1 MDKRFK
7 GLTESQVQE
16 SQQKYGSNKLPEK
29 RVETFWEKFVGALD
43 DPMLKLLMVISAI
56 FIVMFFAGHGEIYDS
71 IGTIIAIIL
80 VAAIS
85 AKTEVASDKAYKKL
99 KDSVK
104 KDECKVYRDGAL
116 KVVTVDDIAVG
127 DIVLLQS
134 GDKIPADGF
143 LIHGDIRVDNS
154 ALNGEPDECKKFAGK
169 EDFELPEKVTG
180 DCFVD
185 KHSLFRGAI
194 CAGGEGLMKVLRVGI
209 GNPETNYPGTVMG
222 KMAEEMNMEEP
233 DSPLKVKLA
242 KLATQISTFGY
253 VGAICLAIAYMAHF
267 MILAGGVSN
276 YLSSFVM
283 PNTSQIGITV
293 GGAVLIALVLFG
305 VKNWKTIRDHE
316 SLEDGWK
323 LPLIGFL
330 VALAMIF
337 LYFGSV
343 EIFSDL
349 IKAIELAVVIVV
361 CAVPEGLPLMIAIV
375 LMSNT
380 GEMLKHNV
388 LVRKAIG
395 IETAGSLNILM
406 SDKTGTI
413 TKNQLEVVEFVGG
426 DGTPV
431 SLDEMRGDSKRAS
444 FFQLNV
450 AKNTHAKFDDRK
462 QIVGGNSTEKALLQF
477 LTQDTFDQIQ
487 ESGKHI
493 IGKEQLF
500 QSQYKFSAVQLTD
513 DKKTFYKGAP
523 EKLLAKAKKY
533 MKADGTIGNLDEQA
547 LKSKMDE
554 MAGRAMRLLAFAYS
568 ESDLVENTIAD
579 DLVLIGIVGIRDDVR
594 PEAITAIKEVQDA
607 GIQVVMITGDRKETA
622 YSIAKDAGIIRN
634 EDDIVITSDEL
645 NAMDDEEIKKI
656 LSRIK
661 VIARAIPSDKSRM
674 VRIAQSMNLV
684 CGMTGDGINDSP
696 ALKQAD
702 VGFAMGKSG
711 TDAAKEAASIVI
723 TDDNFRSIKDAI
735 LYGRTIYLNIL
746 KFCRFQLTINV
757 AAVLSSAILP
767 FLGYEEP
774 LKVTQMLF
782 LNLVMD
788 SLGALLLGKEMA
800 RESYMNHPPKRRDES
815 LISKN
820 IFIQFV
826 TMGLYIT
833 VLSVIWFNTEIF
845 KGFFENEAQFRTG
858 YFAFFIFISIFN
870 GFNVR
875 TDGFGIFKDLKGNPN
890 FMKVWFA
897 MLGVTVLL
905 CLIGGPIGEMF
916 GCTRF
921 GIQGWLVVTALAA
934 SIIPVDLIRKAV
946 FRTYRLE

>member
-1 MDKRFK
+1 
-7 GLTESQVQE
+7 
-16 SQQKYGSNKLPEK
+16 
-29 RVETFWEKFVGALD
+29 
-43 DPMLKLLMVISAI
+43 
-56 FIVMFFAGHGEIYDS
+56 
-71 IGTIIAIIL
+71 
-80 VAAIS
+80 
-85 AKTEVASDKAYKKL
+85 
-99 KDSVK
+99 
-104 KDECKVYRDGAL
+104 
-116 KVVTVDDIAVG
+116 
-127 DIVLLQS
+127 
-134 GDKIPADGF
+134 
-143 LIHGDIRVDNS
+143 
-154 ALNGEPDECKKFAGK
+154 
-169 EDFELPEKVTG
+169 
-180 DCFVD
+180 
-185 KHSLFRGAI
+185 
-194 CAGGEGLMKVLRVGI
+194 
-209 GNPETNYPGTVMG
+209 
-222 KMAEEMNMEEP
+222 
-233 DSPLKVKLA
+233 
-242 KLATQISTFGY
+242 
-253 VGAICLAIAYMAHF
+253 
-267 MILAGGVSN
+267 
-276 YLSSFVM
+276 
-283 PNTSQIGITV
+283 
-293 GGAVLIALVLFG
+293 
-305 VKNWKTIRDHE
+305 
-316 SLEDGWK
+316 
-323 LPLIGFL
+323 
-330 VALAMIF
+330 
-337 LYFGSV
+337 
-343 EIFSDL
+343 
-349 IKAIELAVVIVV
+349 
-361 CAVPEGLPLMIAIV
+361 
-375 LMSNT
+375 
-380 GEMLKHNV
+380 
-388 LVRKAIG
+388 
-395 IETAGSLNILM
+395 
-406 SDKTGTI
+406 
-413 TKNQLEVVEFVGG
+413 
-426 DGTPV
+426 
-431 SLDEMRGDSKRAS
+431 
-444 FFQLNV
+444 
-450 AKNTHAKFDDRK
+450 
-462 QIVGGNSTEKALLQF
+462 
-477 LTQDTFDQIQ
+477 
-487 ESGKHI
+487 
-493 IGKEQLF
+493 
-500 QSQYKFSAVQLTD
+500 
-513 DKKTFYKGAP
+513 
-523 EKLLAKAKKY
+523 
-533 MKADGTIGNLDEQA
+533 
-547 LKSKMDE
+547 
-554 MAGRAMRLLAFAYS
+554 MRLLAFAYS